1 MSFLLETGQELELES
16 GKRLLVQRFI
26 GSGGQGEVY
35 EVKVGH
41 EHFALKWYFDH
52 QATSEQLN
60 NIKKLI
66 SSGKPSNSFLWP
78 IDIAHNSESESF
90 GYIMGLRDP
99 EYKSLFDLMKGRANP
114 GFETLAKATFNLVD
128 SFQKLHG
135 LGLCYRDISHGN
147 IFFHEES
154 GDVLICDNDNV
165 GSNNIKSQGVV
176 GTPRFMAP
184 EIVRAEAFPN
194 SDSDLFSLATLLFY
208 MLFISHPL
216 EGKNEADIRCFDQP
230 AMNKLYGENPIFIFD
245 PVNTTNHPVP
255 GYHKNAIVY
264 WNIYPDFLKDIFI
277 KAFTTGIHPN
287 KRVRGSEWKEAL
299 VQLRDSIIPCACG
312 VENFAQYNKEPIICW
327 NCKNTVLDIRLEFP
341 RKFVTIHPQTKLYGH
356 HIEPDQNYDFS
367 EVKAQIIQHPQDPNI
382 LGLKNLSNNIWQA
395 IPLNGEMQPIDKERS
410 VVIKPDTKV
419 RFRKT
424 EATIVY
430 SA

>member
-1 MSFLLETGQELELES
+1 MSFLLKTGQELELES
-16 GKRLLVQRFI
+16 GKRLLIQRFI
-26 GSGGQGEVY
+26 GKGGQGEVY

-194 SDSDLFSLATLLFY
+194 SDSDLFPLRHFYFTCCLLA
-208 MLFISHPL
+208 
-216 EGKNEADIRCFDQP
+216 
-230 AMNKLYGENPIFIFD
+230 
-245 PVNTTNHPVP
+245 
-255 GYHKNAIVY
+255 
-264 WNIYPDFLKDIFI
+264 
-277 KAFTTGIHPN
+277 IH
-287 KRVRGSEWKEAL
+287 
-299 VQLRDSIIPCACG
+299 
-312 VENFAQYNKEPIICW
+312 
-327 NCKNTVLDIRLEFP
+327 
-341 RKFVTIHPQTKLYGH
+341 
-356 HIEPDQNYDFS
+356 
-367 EVKAQIIQHPQDPNI
+367 
-382 LGLKNLSNNIWQA
+382 
-395 IPLNGEMQPIDKERS
+395 
-410 VVIKPDTKV
+410 
-419 RFRKT
+419 
-424 EATIVY
+424 
-430 SA
+430 